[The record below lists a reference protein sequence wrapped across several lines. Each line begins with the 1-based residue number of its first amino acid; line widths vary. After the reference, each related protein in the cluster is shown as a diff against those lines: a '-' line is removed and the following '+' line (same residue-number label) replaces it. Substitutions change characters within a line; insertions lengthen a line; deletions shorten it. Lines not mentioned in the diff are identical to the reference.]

1 MASINCLVTNIL
13 ILCLTKERNFLGEP
27 FKWLEKYS
35 IHHQRED
42 CHFQK
47 DPVTLIKHDKV
58 NNNNNNKS

>member
-1 MASINCLVTNIL
+1 M
-13 ILCLTKERNFLGEP
+13 
-27 FKWLEKYS
+27 LEKYS

-58 NNNNNNKS
+58 NKIINNNNNHNKIYSMQFRKS